1 MKYSD
6 NRIIIAIKGLAVLT
20 VSLLVVLSCGRKSAR
35 KDGDRE
41 LLPVQSVDSMFVVQ
55 TENGMLKSRMEA
67 TLMQRFETDS
77 LSYDMFRNGFA
88 VYSYNEGGAL
98 ESIITAETAR
108 HYKFTDGTE
117 KWEAFGNVVIRNIIK
132 NETMETDTIYWNR
145 SEEKIYT
152 HCYVKMYSGDG
163 FMQGYGMQ
171 SDEHARNSILLRP
184 FDGYG
189 YVVQDTTKVRLDS
202 INFIGPMP
210 KK

>member
-6 NRIIIAIKGLAVLT
+6 NRINQIKKGLAVSA
-20 VSLLVVLSCGRKSAR
+20 VSLLVVLSCGRKNGSA
-35 KDGDRE
+35 DGEKE

-55 TENGMLKSRMEA
+55 TENGVLKSRMEA
-67 TLMQRFETDS
+67 TLMQRYETDS

-88 VYSYNEGGAL
+88 VYSYNEEGSL
-98 ESIITAETAR
+98 ESIITAQTAR
-108 HYKFTDGTE
+108 HYKFNDGTE
-117 KWEAFGNVVIRNIIK
+117 KWEAFGDVVIKNIIK
-132 NETMETDTIYWNR
+132 GETMETDTIYWNR

-171 SDEHARNSILLRP
+171 SDEHARNSVLLKP

-189 YVVQDTTKVRLDS
+189 YVVQDTTKVKLDS